1 MAICRGA
8 LPTLCWEQGEAEG
21 WRSPPEQMC
30 VHLPAPSSGEKDD
43 FFLFFLNHSPL
54 HGVIQESLARY
65 P

>member
-43 FFLFFLNHSPL
+43 FFLFFFKS
-54 HGVIQESLARY
+54 
-65 P
+65 